1 VKKLFYIAGL
11 ALAALLAGCASSY
24 NPADFAEDNPDVEM
38 VVVGKFIKQEVE
50 KDLKNQVT
58 AVGGAAD
65 TTALNTKGGSALN
78 MLSFGASIADYYTNQ
93 KYGLFKAMYL
103 QVDGQDE
110 PVVIRSRGSSPHTG
124 YRPGDMVRVVK
135 RKDGRFLFENL
146 TKEKEEMEA
155 AQKKK

>member
-11 ALAALLAGCASSY
+11 LLAALLAGCASSY
-24 NPADFAEDNPDVEM
+24 NPADYAEDNPDVEM

-103 QVDGQDE
+103 QVDGQDD
-110 PVVIRSRGSSPHTG
+110 PVVIRTRGDNIHKH
-124 YRPGDMVRVVK
+124 YRPGDTIKIVK
-135 RKDGRFLFENL
+135 RKDDRYLFINI
-146 TKEKEEMEA
+146 TQTEEMEA
-155 AQKKK
+155 AKKKK